1 VDCSYAKV
9 ERRIDGRLVSPMAWI
24 GQLFAE
30 WSLPMQ
36 PVIHLEDSPDDLADA
51 GRVPLGQG
59 QGARGKG
66 QGHGAVLRIPV
77 PPQWPAGR
85 TVPDLIRKALTLARL
100 TAEEVDLVLDSGS
113 VCRDE
118 DVVRAMPPL
127 ADALAGAA
135 RLG

>member
-66 QGHGAVLRIPV
+66 
-77 PPQWPAGR
+77 
-85 TVPDLIRKALTLARL
+85 TVPFCGYPCLR
-100 TAEEVDLVLDSGS
+100 SG
-113 VCRDE
+113 RPGGPY
-118 DVVRAMPPL
+118 RT
-127 ADALAGAA
+127 
-135 RLG
+135 